1 MPSSEDLYQVLQVA
15 PGAEPEVIRAAYRA
29 LAQKHHPDAGGTQ
42 ERMAE
47 LNHAWAVLGEPQA
60 RRHYDRGRVV
70 ASSRAAA
77 RADTAAQAAAAQA
90 AEAAAPDG
98 PGSTVLDYGRY
109 KGWSLADLARQDP
122 DYLTWL
128 ARTPA
133 GRGYRQEIDTLLAGP
148 QRPSVRPFQA
158 RARSGLFGRTGKAAE
173 APR

>member
-15 PGAEPEVIRAAYRA
+15 PDAEPEVIRAAYRA

-47 LNHAWAVLGEPQA
+47 LNRAWAILGEPQA

-70 ASSRAAA
+70 ISSRAAA
-77 RADTAAQAAAAQA
+77 RAETAAQATADQ
-90 AEAAAPDG
+90 EAANARPDG
-98 PGSTVLDYGRY
+98 PGATVLDYGRY

-128 ARTPA
+128 VRTPS
-133 GRGYRQEIDTLLAGP
+133 GRGYRQEIETLLSGP
-148 QRPSVRPFQA
+148 QPAVRPFQA
-158 RARSGLFGRTGKAAE
+158 RARSGLFSRTAKAG
-173 APR
+173 

>member
-15 PGAEPEVIRAAYRA
+15 PHAEPEVIRAAYRA
-29 LAQKHHPDAGGTQ
+29 LAQKHHPDAGGMQ

-47 LNHAWAVLGEPQA
+47 LNRAWAVLGEPQS
-60 RRHYDRGRVV
+60 RRNYDRGRVV

-77 RADTAAQAAAAQA
+77 RADTVAQAATAAT
-90 AEAAAPDG
+90 AEAAGPQTDG
-98 PGSTVLDYGRY
+98 PVATVLDYGRY

-133 GRGYRQEIDTLLAGP
+133 GRGYRQEIETLLAGP
-148 QRPSVRPFQA
+148 QRPAARPFQT
-158 RARSGLFGRTGKAAE
+158 RPRGGLFDRVAKAG
-173 APR
+173 